1 MQKLNEISYERL
13 LLIDDFIAELKVN
26 FYTAR
31 MPYLK
36 LELYTTLKKLSAA
49 EYDYLINK
57 IKADSLLY
65 FYFAEVLF
73 ELAYEHSNKNEY
85 KCTITSNPH
94 SLNNVW
100 LGYSFGGKW

>member
-13 LLIDDFIAELKVN
+13 LLIDDFIDELKSK
-26 FYTAR
+26 FYTTR
-31 MPYLK
+31 FSYLK
-36 LELYTTLKKLSAA
+36 YELYTTLKKLSAA
-49 EYDYLINK
+49 EYAYLINK

-85 KCTITSNPH
+85 KCTITTNPH
-94 SLNNVW
+94 SISNVW
-100 LGYSFGGKW
+100 LGYNFGGRW